1 MECSACRLPREVRL
15 EARNCTI
22 VVPDVELS
30 YLAWST
36 TLYAS
41 PLAYA
46 KRVTGWL
53 RKQLSFSYEVRGWRP
68 RGLQMASR
76 PCGLWELG
84 WSWGRRLAAPAAGPA
99 CIICPLLAS

>member
-1 MECSACRLPREVRL
+1 MRL

-30 YLAWST
+30 YLVWST

-53 RKQLSFSYEVRGWRP
+53 RKQLSFSYEVRG
-68 RGLQMASR
+68 L
-76 PCGLWELG
+76 
-84 WSWGRRLAAPAAGPA
+84 RL
-99 CIICPLLAS
+99 L